1 MAAVR
6 RNSGSINSE
15 DSDNIPAVEGY
26 VYSGYLINTAKLEPS
41 MTTLERTT
49 DNVTN
54 TVVFPPDNSKSGN
67 FKSTAEFETNI
78 SSNALVT
85 KVEPSK
91 PILNLSS
98 PKDEKTIT
106 TFGNNINNHV
116 NLAGDKSIV
125 SPTQSKYD
133 TSRDPMRMMNTCN
146 NNNIPPVSDITTN
159 VQSQRPKPNTN
170 IQPSFL
176 DNQQIPSN
184 VDNYMNEYSLN
195 TSLSPRSNNYV
206 SPLRNTSNFSEYN
219 PRPYYN
225 PHPQRRNN
233 NLHKQT
239 EDMLRKR
246 ISILEEENKQLKLD
260 LQKLK
265 NTTIQPSSES
275 PSEKESTKKDSGC
288 TKHPEMY
295 VCVDCSAITTQHGK
309 TFIKVNALSS
319 TSIKKNE
326 QESTVTDPNQVHEPI
341 KRSRKSRRKQAHLDS
356 DELVSKLNLH
366 DIKNKQVFIRCKKH
380 PNIDISMHVRF
391 VKCKPNVTKDTAT
404 INDVTF
410 HLFADNFGFFR
421 IDLNSKDELD
431 RNISANKSGKR
442 LSYDIPVD
450 IQKMNE
456 NKERKRK
463 RPSSNNSIKRHR
475 SHWK

>member
-1 MAAVR
+1 MARHSDKLKKKKEIASSGNVNIMADSCESNSGITSGYVANTAALEAVTSSVVNSNNKSGNVTSTAALFEASSNSNSGNVNSTATLENVNNMAAVR

-15 DSDNIPAVEGY
+15 DSDDTPVVEGY

-206 SPLRNTSNFSEYN
+206 SPLRNTSNFSKYN

-225 PHPQRRNN
+225 PHLQRRNN

-246 ISILEEENKQLKLD
+246 ISILEEENKQLKLN
-260 LQKLK
+260 LQKVR

-275 PSEKESTKKDSGC
+275 PSEKESTKKDSDC

-295 VCVDCSAITTQHGK
+295 VCVD
-309 TFIKVNALSS
+309 SS
-319 TSIKKNE
+319 TIQHNM
-326 QESTVTDPNQVHEPI
+326 
-341 KRSRKSRRKQAHLDS
+341 A
-356 DELVSKLNLH
+356 KL
-366 DIKNKQVFIRCKKH
+366 
-380 PNIDISMHVRF
+380 S
-391 VKCKPNVTKDTAT
+391 
-404 INDVTF
+404 
-410 HLFADNFGFFR
+410 
-421 IDLNSKDELD
+421 
-431 RNISANKSGKR
+431 
-442 LSYDIPVD
+442 
-450 IQKMNE
+450 
-456 NKERKRK
+456 
-463 RPSSNNSIKRHR
+463 
-475 SHWK
+475 